1 MVTLLALLTA
11 SIHTSRAAERLIPV
25 DFGTIQSAIDASA
38 DGDIITIT
46 PGIYWENINFLG
58 KAITVRSTDPN
69 NPLIATA
76 TVIDGGK
83 QGSVVTFENG
93 EGNGSI
99 LSGVTVQNGSSIR
112 YAGGI
117 HCQNSSPGISHCII
131 THNSSV
137 DSGGGIGCDQ
147 TSSPTIS
154 NCNLIENSSL
164 SGAGIFCDRSSPTIV
179 DCLIS
184 KNLAINS
191 ENSRGGGGIFINN
204 SAPSISKCTITN
216 NSASCGGGINCF
228 GPTCFQPKI
237 DNCAISRNLA
247 SGQGGGIYYQ
257 CDALS
262 IANSTIT
269 ENSADSGGGI
279 YCTWPITG
287 FATNWTVTN
296 CVIARNS
303 ARSGAGIN
311 CSGYDSSVPV
321 PEYNFPS
328 PKITNCTIIGNSASS
343 SGGGIFCDLSSPVV
357 TNCIIWENS
366 PFGITGILSERLNPI
381 IRSINPVIRN
391 TNPLAQTGYAGPGTL
406 FGQAPNPSPKITYSN
421 VQGGYRGQG
430 NIDLLPLFTDSE
442 LGDYHLQY
450 CSPCVDAGT
459 DPNIPEAETDKEST
473 LRPWDGDHDGMPG
486 FDMGA
491 FEFNGFIPP
500 VIWVSLNIF
509 SGEGLN
515 NLTLLSRKVQ
525 IAILGNKEFD
535 VTNIDPATIL
545 LGRKDAEEQIAPTR
559 WSYADILPGTKT
571 TSLIAPYYRNGDGY
585 QDLLLTFNTQT
596 FINLLDLRENGQ
608 GMICLTITGNLNDG
622 SLIKGRVNA
631 SVPMP
636 IRKQTQQ
643 TQ

>member
-1 MVTLLALLTA
+1 LTA
-11 SIHTSRAAERLIPV
+11 SIHSAQAAERLVPI
-25 DFGTIQSAIDASA
+25 DYGTIQSAINASA

-46 PGIYWENINFLG
+46 PGIYGENINFLG
-58 KAITVRSTDPN
+58 KAITVRSEDPN
-69 NPLIATA
+69 DPDIATA
-76 TVIDGGK
+76 TIIDSGK

-117 HCQNSSPGISHCII
+117 HCQNSSPAISHCLI

-164 SGAGIFCDRSSPTIV
+164 SGGGIFCDRSSPTIV

-184 KNLAINS
+184 KNLAIDS
-191 ENSRGGGGIFINN
+191 ENSRGGGGIFLNN

-228 GPTCFQPKI
+228 GPTCCQPKI
-237 DNCAISRNLA
+237 NNCTISQNLA

-262 IANSTIT
+262 IANSTII
-269 ENSADSGGGI
+269 ENSADCGGGI

-366 PFGITGILSERLNPI
+366 PFGIAGGLAGRINPI
-381 IRSINPVIRN
+381 IRNTNPVIRN
-391 TNPLAQTGYAGPGTL
+391 INPLAQTGYTGTGTL

-430 NIDLLPLFTDSE
+430 NIDLPPLFTDSSI
-442 LGDYHLQY
+442 GDFHLQY

-473 LRPWDGDHDGMPG
+473 LRPWDGDHDGRPG

-491 FEFNGFIPP
+491 FEFNGSIPP

-515 NLTLLSRKVQ
+515 TLPLLSRKVQ

-545 LGRKDAEEQIAPTR
+545 LGRKDAQEQIAPTR
-559 WSYADILPGTKT
+559 WSYADIPPRTKAI
-571 TSLIAPYYRNGDGY
+571 SLIAPYYRNGDGY
-585 QDLLLTFNTQT
+585 QDLLFTFNTQKL
-596 FINLLDLRENGQ
+596 INLLNLRENGQ

-622 SLIKGRVNA
+622 SLIKGLVNA
-631 SVPMP
+631 PVPMP

-643 TQ
+643 TQKTH